1 MGSSGI
7 HKNKPD
13 GTAIMGEHR
22 TSAFVVGAG
31 NANTRGDN
39 SMTNRF
45 MISVAA
51 AALIAGTG
59 FANAQGTGTS
69 REAPSA
75 GSTVQ
80 QSAPSEHGNS
90 AAPSNRNAAEPRGP
104 SSGMKATQ
112 SEEKSPGAAKNQRTE
127 DQGMQGQKSKS
138 MSSESEGAKGGKD
151 MKAEGREGRKDM
163 KAEGHEG
170 RKDMK
175 AEGHEGRKDMKAE
188 GREGGKDMKA
198 EGREGRPGNTNAETK
213 GGVDS
218 KSQTTTQSQTNQS
231 QTTGQ
236 AGGGAKLSTEQR
248 TKITTVIK
256 EQHVQPVTNVNF
268 SISVGTRVP
277 RGGGVTFHPLPAEI
291 VTVYPQWRG
300 YEYILVRDQILVIDP
315 RTGEIVDVIDT

>member
-1 MGSSGI
+1 
-7 HKNKPD
+7 
-13 GTAIMGEHR
+13 
-22 TSAFVVGAG
+22 
-31 NANTRGDN
+31 
-39 SMTNRF
+39 MTNRF

-80 QSAPSEHGNS
+80 QTAPSSDRGAPS
-90 AAPSNRNAAEPRGP
+90 AAPMNRDSATDHKGADKGSEK
-104 SSGMKATQ
+104 GMKATQ
-112 SEEKSPGAAKNQRTE
+112 SEEKMQPGATKNQHVQDDMKPGAKGE
-127 DQGMQGQKSKS
+127 KAAQDNNMKGEKSKS
-138 MSSESEGAKGGKD
+138 MSSETNEKGAAGKD
-151 MKAEGREGRKDM
+151 MKAEGREDHNG
-163 KAEGHEG
+163 
-170 RKDMK
+170 
-175 AEGHEGRKDMKAE
+175 MKAE
-188 GREGGKDMKA
+188 GRDGK
-198 EGREGRPGNTNAETK
+198 NA
-213 GGVDS
+213 DS
-218 KSQTTTQSQTNQS
+218 KGAADSK
-231 QTTGQ
+231 TTGQ
-236 AGGGAKLSTEQR
+236 AGAGAKLSTEQR

-277 RGGGVTFHPLPAEI
+277 RGGGVTFHALPAEI